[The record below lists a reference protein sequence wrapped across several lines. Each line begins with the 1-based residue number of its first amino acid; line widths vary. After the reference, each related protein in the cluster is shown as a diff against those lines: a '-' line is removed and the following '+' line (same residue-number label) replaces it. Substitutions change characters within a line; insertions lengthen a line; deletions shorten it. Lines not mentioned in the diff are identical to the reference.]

1 MVEGFPRLYERANE
15 KLSAA
20 RANLQPEPLFI
31 RPSVQWYAGIER
43 MEITE
48 KLKPE
53 LSEAEKDEFG
63 IWHVCYSM
71 HSSRQEL
78 ESALQFL
85 RPKWVI
91 STTPPCRAM
100 ELNYVKKH
108 CFKTQMTADDPLW
121 KLLKLSPRKP
131 ISIPSSTAP
140 KNPRDSDTSSE
151 NRLEPENSSTEHFEL
166 KLDLVVPCRARPI
179 TLFGRARLSAY
190 YEEPDIS
197 LQAVKKPE
205 FITSKDTDEVQSL
218 QQRSKKTEES
228 DVIKQDDMSGAAEP
242 SENFSKSF
250 KGSDKVQRLQ
260 QRSEKS
266 EECDGFKKDASCAR
280 SSKSFSQS
288 LKKLYRSMN
297 VPVPKPLPS
306 LVDLMNV
313 SKRARIESASILHRI
328 SNCSHSLEYSSS

>member
-166 KLDLVVPCRARPI
+166 KLDSVVPCRARPI
-179 TLFGRARLSAY
+179 TLFGRARLGAY

-205 FITSKDTDEVQSL
+205 FITSKDTDE
-218 QQRSKKTEES
+218 
-228 DVIKQDDMSGAAEP
+228 
-242 SENFSKSF
+242 
-250 KGSDKVQRLQ
+250 VQRLQ

-288 LKKLYRSMN
+288 LKRLYRSMN

-306 LVDLMNV
+306 LVDLMNA
-313 SKRARIESASILHRI
+313 SKRARIESASIFHRI